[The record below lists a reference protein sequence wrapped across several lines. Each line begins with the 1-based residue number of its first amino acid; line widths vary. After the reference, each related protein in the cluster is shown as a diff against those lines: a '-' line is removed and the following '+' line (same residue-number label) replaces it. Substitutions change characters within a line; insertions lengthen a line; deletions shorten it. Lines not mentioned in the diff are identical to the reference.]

1 MIDKAGLAILGND
14 SFLLESM
21 HKKEGQNF
29 LNDYVAFILNT
40 TKCLGVKANKR
51 RRNRIF

>member
-21 HKKEGQNF
+21 HKKRSKF
-29 LNDYVAFILNT
+29 LNDYVAFTINS
-40 TKCLGVKANKR
+40 TKCLASR
-51 RRNRIF
+51 